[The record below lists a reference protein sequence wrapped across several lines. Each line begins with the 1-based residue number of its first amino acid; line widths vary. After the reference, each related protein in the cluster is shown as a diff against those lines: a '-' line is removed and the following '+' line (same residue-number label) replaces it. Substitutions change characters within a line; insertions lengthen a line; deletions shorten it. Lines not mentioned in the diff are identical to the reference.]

1 MENNYWS
8 HFVPYQYSEEGKEG
22 GVEPKGEVSWSGKRE
37 DRWQNTKGE
46 ELGGKKINFS
56 NIAKYCTLDKS
67 KEVQRR
73 GVRV

>member
-37 DRWQNTKGE
+37 DRWQNTQRGRT
-46 ELGGKKINFS
+46 GAKK
-56 NIAKYCTLDKS
+56 DKLQQHC
-67 KEVQRR
+67 KILHTR
-73 GVRV
+73 